1 MLKITSK
8 QRAKL
13 RSLTSKEDTV
23 FQMGK
28 EGITE
33 NFIKAVDAALAARE
47 LVKFKVLES
56 AMVDRKEAAE
66 EVAKA
71 TGSLVVTVIGTKIVL
86 CRPAEKPVI
95 QL

>member
-1 MLKITSK
+1 MLTSK

-13 RSLTSKEDTV
+13 RGLASKEDTV

-47 LVKFKVLES
+47 LIKFKVLEN
-56 AMVDRKEAAE
+56 AMVDRRTAAE

-71 TGSLVVTVIGTKIVL
+71 TDSIVVTVIGTKIVL
-86 CRPAEKPVI
+86 YRPANPPVI
-95 QL
+95 KL

>member
-1 MLKITSK
+1 MLTSK

-13 RSLTSKEDTV
+13 RGLASKEDTV

-47 LVKFKVLES
+47 LIKFKVLEN
-56 AMVDRKEAAE
+56 AMVDRRAAAE

-71 TGSLVVTVIGTKIVL
+71 TDSIVVTVIGTKIVL
-86 CRPAEKPVI
+86 YRPANPPVI
-95 QL
+95 KL

>member
-1 MLKITSK
+1 MLKSK

-13 RSLTSKEDTV
+13 RSLASKEDTI

-33 NFIKAVDAALAARE
+33 NFIKAVDAALTARE
-47 LVKFKVLES
+47 LIKFKILES
-56 AMVDRKEAAE
+56 AMIDRREAAE

-71 TGSLVVTVIGTKIVL
+71 TDSIVVTVIGTKVVL
-86 CRPAEKPVI
+86 YRPANPPVI
-95 QL
+95 KL

>member
-1 MLKITSK
+1 MLKLTSK

-13 RSLTSKEDTV
+13 RGLASLEDTI

-47 LVKFKVLES
+47 LVKFKVLEN
-56 AMVDRKEAAE
+56 AMVDRKAAAE
-66 EVAKA
+66 EIAKE
-71 TGSLVVTVIGTKIVL
+71 TGSIVVTVIGSKIVL
-86 CRPAEKPVI
+86 YRPAEKPVI
-95 QL
+95 QF

>member
-1 MLKITSK
+1 MLTSK

-13 RSLTSKEDTV
+13 RGLASKEDTV

-33 NFIKAVDAALAARE
+33 NFIKAVDTALAARE
-47 LVKFKVLES
+47 LIKFKVLES
-56 AMVDRKEAAE
+56 AMVDRRAAAE

-71 TGSLVVTVIGTKIVL
+71 TDSIVVTVIGTKIVL
-86 CRPAEKPVI
+86 YRPANPPVI
-95 QL
+95 KL